1 MLMRCFG
8 LALLALWI
16 APATLAQGPVTAF
29 VGATLI
35 DGTGAAPVENGVVI
49 VRDGRI
55 AAVGPA
61 STVTVPAGAARVEL
75 RGKTLLPG
83 FVNAHG
89 HVSDPKDAREN
100 MERQLLLYG
109 RYGITSV
116 FSLGE
121 EAGAMPL
128 RDEAARGRAR
138 LFQAG
143 EVFNATTAEAATVEV
158 NRVAPMKPDWLKI
171 RVDDNNQARTKM
183 PRVAYSAAI
192 QRAHAV
198 GIPVA
203 AHMFYLE
210 DAKLLVRDGLDVL
223 AHSIRDLPV
232 DAELVDLARA
242 RNVCLVPTL
251 MREVSIFAYEST
263 PEFFSDP
270 FFTRHAD
277 AAAVKTLMS
286 PERQAQVRAN
296 PNTARFKQ
304 VLELASR
311 NMMQMKKAGIRI
323 AMGTDSGAANRFQ
336 GYFEHMELELMV
348 KAGLTPMQAI
358 VAATGDAAACMKRP
372 GIVGTLQPGAWA
384 DLAVYTASPL
394 ADIKNTKTLES
405 VWISGE
411 KLP

>member
-1 MLMRCFG
+1 V
-8 LALLALWI
+8 
-16 APATLAQGPVTAF
+16 Q
-29 VGATLI
+29 
-35 DGTGAAPVENGVVI
+35 NGVVT

-55 AAVGPA
+55 TAVGPA
-61 STVTVPAGAARVEL
+61 STVAIPPGASRVEL

-121 EAGAMPL
+121 EAGAVSL
-128 RDEAARGRAR
+128 RDAPARGRAR
-138 LFQAG
+138 VFAAG
-143 EVFNATTAEAATVEV
+143 EVFDGNTAESATAEV

-171 RVDDNNQARTKM
+171 RVDDNNQARAKM
-183 PRVAYSAAI
+183 PREAYSAAI
-192 QRAHAV
+192 HRAHAL

-210 DAKLLVRDGLDVL
+210 DAKQLIRDGLDVL

-232 DAELVDLARA
+232 DAELIELARA

-263 PEFFSDP
+263 PDFFSDP
-270 FFTRHAD
+270 FFTKYAN
-277 AAAVKTLMS
+277 AEAVKTLMS
-286 PERQAQVRAN
+286 PERQAQVKAN

-372 GIVGTLQPGAWA
+372 GVVGTLQPGAWA
-384 DLAVYTASPL
+384 DLAVYGANP
-394 ADIKNTKTLES
+394 AVDIRNTKTLES
-405 VWISGE
+405 VWVSGE